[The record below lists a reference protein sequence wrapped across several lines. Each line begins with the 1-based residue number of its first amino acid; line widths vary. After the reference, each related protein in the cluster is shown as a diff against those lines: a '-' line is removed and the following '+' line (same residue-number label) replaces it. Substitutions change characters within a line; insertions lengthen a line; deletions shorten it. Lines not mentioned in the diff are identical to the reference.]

1 MKHLIALIAL
11 FSLASA
17 SVDSVLTTDEAC
29 CEEAPK
35 SSYLALKTPVFA
47 ETVEKATV
55 TGTVVFD
62 GEKLPEVKPLE
73 IAEAQAKDCTTGE
86 PVDATN
92 RTLVIDEKTKGIY
105 NCVVSVVVKDAEVK
119 IPEEPIVLDQAQCR
133 YEPHVIL
140 IPAGATVEYLNSD
153 TISHNVH
160 TYAVKNQAFNK
171 IIPAGAKGSQKLEKP
186 EAVQAKCDIH
196 PWMTCYLFVTEHP
209 FTAKTDT
216 EGNFSIEGLAPG
228 KYSIEIW
235 HESLGKAK
243 ASVTIAED
251 GTSEAV
257 SVKITEKKK
266 KSGRGRR
273 R

>member
-1 MKHLIALIAL
+1 MKHFIALIAL

-17 SVDSVLTTDEAC
+17 SVVTTDEAC
-29 CEEAPK
+29 CPETPQ
-35 SSYLALKTPVFA
+35 SSYLALKAPVFA
-47 ETVEKATV
+47 ETAEKATV
-55 TGTVVFD
+55 KGTIVFD
-62 GEKLPEVKPLE
+62 GDKIPETKPLE
-73 IAEAQAKDCTTGE
+73 IAEAQSKDCTTGE
-86 PVDATN
+86 PVDPTN
-92 RTLVIDEKTKGIY
+92 YSLVVDEKTKGIL

-119 IPEEPIVLDQAQCR
+119 IPEEPIALDQAQCR

-140 IPAGATVEYLNSD
+140 IPAGATVDYLNSD

-171 IIPAGAKGSQKLEKP
+171 IIPAGKKGSQKLEKP
-186 EAVQAKCDIH
+186 EAIQAKCDIH
-196 PWMTCYLFVTEHP
+196 PWMTCYLYVTDHP
-209 FTAKTDT
+209 FTAKTDA

-235 HESLGKAK
+235 HETLGKAK

-257 SVKITEKKK
+257 NVKMGEKKK
-266 KSGRGRR
+266 SSGRR
-273 R
+273 RRR